1 MRVQSVYRIVL
12 VIGLLAAG
20 LQACES
26 LYEVEEKIER
36 LQGTVVAV
44 ETSLEKGLELIETGQ
59 AITTKVEGNSLV
71 QTAQAALDKVEESGL
86 LETAQAIATQQ
97 GSALLQTV
105 QNFATEQVPV
115 LQETAKAVA
124 TRLPTQADI
133 PVMKGEKT
141 NYQASSQNG
150 VSYTLNVEYPSV
162 LDFYEREMP
171 AFGWE
176 RIDAASVVNKN
187 GAVIHYQKL
196 GRNAVV
202 SISADPS
209 TDYTNVQ
216 ITIQDG

>member
-1 MRVQSVYRIVL
+1 MRDLCIFRIVL

-26 LYEVEEKIER
+26 VSEVEEKIER

-44 ETSLEKGLELIETGQ
+44 ETSLEKGLELIETGVGI
-59 AITTKVEGNSLV
+59 ATKVEGNSLV
-71 QTAQAALDKVEESGL
+71 QTAQAVSEKVKESGL

-97 GSALLQTV
+97 VPALLQTV
-105 QNFATEQVPV
+105 QNFATEQVPG

-141 NYQASSQNG
+141 NYQASLKG
-150 VSYTLNVEYPSV
+150 VAYTINVEYRSV
-162 LDFYEREMP
+162 LDFYEQDMP

-176 RIDAASVVNKN
+176 RIDTASVVTDN
-187 GAVIHYQKL
+187 GAVIHYKKP

-202 SISADPS
+202 SISPDPS
-209 TDYTNVQ
+209 TDRTIVQ
-216 ITIQDG
+216 ISIQDG

>member
-1 MRVQSVYRIVL
+1 MRDLSIFRIVL

-26 LYEVEEKIER
+26 VSEVEEKIER

-59 AITTKVEGNSLV
+59 AIVTKVEGNSLV
-71 QTAQAALDKVEESGL
+71 QTAQAVSDKLKESGL
-86 LETAQAIATQQ
+86 LETAQAIATKE
-97 GSALLQTV
+97 GPALLQTV
-105 QNFATEQVPV
+105 QNFATEQVPG

-141 NYQASSQNG
+141 NYQASPKG
-150 VSYTLNVEYPSV
+150 VAYTINVEYRSV
-162 LDFYEREMP
+162 LDFYKQEMP

-176 RIDAASVVNKN
+176 RIDAASIVNKN
-187 GAVIHYQKL
+187 GAIIHYKKL
-196 GRNAVV
+196 DRNAVV

-209 TDYTNVQ
+209 TDYTIVQ

>member
-1 MRVQSVYRIVL
+1 MRDLCIFRIVL

-26 LYEVEEKIER
+26 VSEVEEKIER

-59 AITTKVEGNSLV
+59 AIVTMVEGNSLV
-71 QTAQAALDKVEESGL
+71 QTAQAVSEKVKESGL

-97 GSALLQTV
+97 VPALLQTV
-105 QNFATEQVPV
+105 QNFATEQVPG

-141 NYQASSQNG
+141 NYQASLKG
-150 VSYTLNVEYPSV
+150 VAYTINVEYRSV
-162 LDFYEREMP
+162 LDFYEQDMP

-176 RIDAASVVNKN
+176 RIDTASVVTDN
-187 GAVIHYQKL
+187 GAVIHYKKP

-202 SISADPS
+202 SISPDPS
-209 TDYTNVQ
+209 TDRTIVQ
-216 ITIQDG
+216 ISIQDG

>member
-1 MRVQSVYRIVL
+1 MRDLSIFRIVL
-12 VIGLLAAG
+12 IIGLLTAS

-26 LYEVEEKIER
+26 VTEVEEKIER
-36 LQGTVVAV
+36 LQGTIIAV

-59 AITTKVEGNSLV
+59 AIVTMVEGNSLV
-71 QTAQAALDKVEESGL
+71 QTAQAVSDKVKESGL

-97 GSALLQTV
+97 GPPLLQTV
-105 QNFATEQVPV
+105 QNFATVQVPS

-133 PVMKGEKT
+133 PVMKGEKI
-141 NYQASSQNG
+141 NYQASPKG
-150 VSYTLNVEYPSV
+150 VVYSINVEYSSV

-171 AFGWE
+171 VFGWE
-176 RIDAASVVNKN
+176 RIDTASIVNKN
-187 GAVIHYQKL
+187 GAVIHFKKL
-196 GRNAVV
+196 DRNAVV

-209 TDYTNVQ
+209 TNYTNVQ

>member
-1 MRVQSVYRIVL
+1 MRDLSIFRIIL

-20 LQACES
+20 LQACDS
-26 LYEVEEKIER
+26 VTEVEEKIER
-36 LQGTVVAV
+36 LQGTIIAV

-59 AITTKVEGNSLV
+59 AIATMVEGNSLV
-71 QTAQAALDKVEESGL
+71 QTAQAISDKVKESGL

-97 GSALLQTV
+97 GPPLLQTV
-105 QNFATEQVPV
+105 QNFATEQIPR

-141 NYQASSQNG
+141 NYQASPKSVAYSINI
-150 VSYTLNVEYPSV
+150 EYRSV
-162 LDFYEREMP
+162 LDFYEQEMP
-171 AFGWE
+171 AYGWE
-176 RIDAASVVNKN
+176 RIDAASVVNQN
-187 GAVIHYQKL
+187 GAVIHYKKL
-196 GRNAVV
+196 DRNAVL

-209 TDYTNVQ
+209 TDYTIVQ

>member
-1 MRVQSVYRIVL
+1 MRVLSIFRIVL
-12 VIGLLAAG
+12 VIGLLVAG

-26 LYEVEEKIER
+26 VAEVEEKIES
-36 LQGTVVAV
+36 LQGTVIAV

-59 AITTKVEGNSLV
+59 SIVTMVEGNSLV
-71 QTAQAALDKVEESGL
+71 QTAQAISAKVKESGL

-97 GSALLQTV
+97 GPSLLQTV
-105 QNFATEQVPV
+105 QNFATEQVPG

-141 NYQASSQNG
+141 NYQASPKG
-150 VSYTLNVEYPSV
+150 VAYTINVEYQSV
-162 LDFYEREMP
+162 LDFYIQEMP

-176 RIDAASVVNKN
+176 RIDAASVVNKK
-187 GAVIHYQKL
+187 GAVIHYKKP

-209 TDYTNVQ
+209 TDRTIVQ
-216 ITIQDG
+216 ISIQDG

>member
-1 MRVQSVYRIVL
+1 MRDLSIFRIVL
-12 VIGLLAAG
+12 VIGLLAVG

-26 LYEVEEKIER
+26 VTEVEEKIER
-36 LQGTVVAV
+36 LQGTIIAV

-59 AITTKVEGNSLV
+59 AFAIKVEGNRLV
-71 QTAQAALDKVEESGL
+71 QTAQAISDKLKESSL

-97 GSALLQTV
+97 GPALLLTV
-105 QNFATEQVPV
+105 QNFATEQVPR

-141 NYQASSQNG
+141 NYQASPKG
-150 VSYTLNVEYPSV
+150 VAYTINVEYRPV
-162 LDFYEREMP
+162 FDFYEREMP
-171 AFGWE
+171 AYGWE
-176 RIDAASVVNKN
+176 RIDSASVVTKN
-187 GAVIHYQKL
+187 GAVIHYKKI

-202 SISADPS
+202 SISAVPS
-209 TDYTNVQ
+209 TGYTIVQ

>member
-1 MRVQSVYRIVL
+1 MRNLSILRIVL

-26 LYEVEEKIER
+26 VAEVEEKIER
-36 LQGTVVAV
+36 LQGTVIAV

-59 AITTKVEGNSLV
+59 AIAIKVEGNSLV
-71 QTAQAALDKVEESGL
+71 QTAQAISDKLKESSL

-97 GSALLQTV
+97 GPALLQTV
-105 QNFATEQVPV
+105 QNFATEQVPG

-141 NYQASSQNG
+141 NYQASPKG
-150 VSYTLNVEYPSV
+150 VAYTINIEYQSV
-162 LDFYEREMP
+162 LDFYIQEMP

-176 RIDAASVVNKN
+176 RIDAASVVNKK
-187 GAVIHYQKL
+187 GAVIHYKKP

-209 TDYTNVQ
+209 TDRTIVQ
-216 ITIQDG
+216 ISIQDG